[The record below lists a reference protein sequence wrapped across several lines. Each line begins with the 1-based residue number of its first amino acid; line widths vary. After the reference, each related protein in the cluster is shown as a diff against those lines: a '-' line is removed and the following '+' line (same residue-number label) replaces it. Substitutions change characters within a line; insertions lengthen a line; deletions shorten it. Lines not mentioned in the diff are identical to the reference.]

1 MNRKLIGVS
10 VFIIFIGLIVVF
22 GQEERSFLSDMTS
35 DDNHQLSSEEEN
47 TSSDKEQSTVP
58 NTIREK
64 LSNSANE
71 LKKRLEKKDAE
82 INKLKRENAQLMEK
96 IKEQDDAM
104 RTIAK
109 IYKIPNS
116 KYDTMSLSGLVSE
129 IKSQN
134 DANKYP
140 GTNLLS
146 ENDLSFIEDVCV
158 DEPRII
164 RIIRSYDMFIKQI
177 RTNPYD

>member
-96 IKEQDDAM
+96 IKF
-104 RTIAK
+104 RGGRVGCF
-109 IYKIPNS
+109 P
-116 KYDTMSLSGLVSE
+116 VSE
-129 IKSQN
+129 HSWK
-134 DANKYP
+134 
-140 GTNLLS
+140 
-146 ENDLSFIEDVCV
+146 
-158 DEPRII
+158 
-164 RIIRSYDMFIKQI
+164 DMGEWPEYLKMINVI
-177 RTNPYD
+177 